1 MSILQVLTIGYFTI
15 MLPVLLVFY
24 AACAAA
30 GKADRILRPNMAPN
44 IDETTALALQARGVT
59 IRRS

>member
-1 MSILQVLTIGYFTI
+1 MSMLQVFTIGYFAI

-30 GKADRILRPNMAPN
+30 GKADRILRPDMASDF
-44 IDETTALALQARGVT
+44 DEATALAFQTRGVT
-59 IRRS
+59 IRRP